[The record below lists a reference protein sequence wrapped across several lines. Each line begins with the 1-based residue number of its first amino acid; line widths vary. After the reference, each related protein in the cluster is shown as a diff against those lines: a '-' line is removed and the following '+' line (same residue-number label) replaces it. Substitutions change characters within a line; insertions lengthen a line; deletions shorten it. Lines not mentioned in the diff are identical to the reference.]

1 MKEQTRRNCEQL
13 TENRDRVK
21 SVFPW
26 NGGLLNLACAGIFT
40 AKGRTVDEPVLE
52 DCKNLL
58 KQKAGIFSSFRSTA
72 RSPIA
77 AMLATSGNP
86 EQTLENGL
94 LVYQLLK
101 QDFWASTYL
110 PLAAMMIAQMAR
122 PSRYEEIA
130 SRTRTIYDRMKKE
143 HPFLTSGEDSAFCA
157 LMALSEKTDD
167 VMMEDAEQC
176 YRDLKPHFFSSDAVQ
191 SLSNVLALCDGRPD
205 AKCEKTIELFEKL
218 KAAGHKYGTGY
229 ELPTLGVL
237 AMSGGNAD
245 EIVQEIAEIDD
256 WLSQQKGFG
265 VFSGI
270 GRKQRLMYAGIMAQK
285 DYLNEEAMQTA
296 AVNGTISLIV
306 AQEAAMYAAVAASS
320 AAAAA
325 AASSSSSS

>member
-1 MKEQTRRNCEQL
+1 MEEQTRRNCEL
-13 TENRDRVK
+13 LIENRNRVK

-40 AKGRTVDEPVLE
+40 AKGKAADEAVLE
-52 DCKNLL
+52 DCRNLL
-58 KQKAGIFSSFRSTA
+58 KQKVGVFSSFRSTV
-72 RSPIA
+72 RSPIT
-77 AMLATSGNP
+77 AMLAASGNP

-101 QDFWASTYL
+101 QDFRTSVYL
-110 PLAAMMIAQMAR
+110 PLAAMIIAQTTE
-122 PSRYEEIA
+122 PFRYEGIA

-143 HPFLTSGEDSAFCA
+143 HPFLTSGQDSAFCA

-167 VMMEDAEQC
+167 SMMEDAEQC
-176 YRDLKPHFFSSDAVQ
+176 YRNLKPHFFSSDAVQ
-191 SLSNVLALCDGRPD
+191 SLSNVLALCDGRPET
-205 AKCEKTIELFEKL
+205 KCEKTTDLLEKL
-218 KAAGHKYGTGY
+218 KAEGYRYGTGC
-229 ELPTLGVL
+229 ELPTLGVW
-237 AMSGGNAD
+237 AMSGGNSD
-245 EIVQEIAEIDD
+245 EIVQEIAGIDD

-270 GRKQRLMYAGIMAQK
+270 SRRQRLMYAGMVAQK
-285 DYLNEEAMQTA
+285 DYLNETAMQAA

-306 AQEAAMYAAVAASS
+306 TQEAAMYAAVAASS

-325 AASSSSSS
+325 ASSSSSG